1 MDSTLSLPPPPQ
13 EWMDDIQAEF
23 DDLFE
28 RCMTIPAFE
37 KVIMAGLQRC
47 RTGKIMNDI
56 LSFVYP
62 TRIVDYPSPMK
73 LYRVSWTITNK
84 EYDDEKKRLLT
95 EAGEVWSDEL
105 RESMRAI
112 TLPHRGAWAIRMANK
127 NHKAYRDA
135 TNAKRCAGTGMISRE
150 TRLEKYYT
158 PRFSPFKTGAEDT
171 TEPNGMEERRNIP
184 LRERIDDQNNNNIHY
199 FHNIT
204 NDAMRIDW
212 NTYNRTCYDYV
223 KNAKL
228 DKEFEA
234 KYHGGRRVMMN
245 YPHLPM

>member
-1 MDSTLSLPPPPQ
+1 MESTLSLPPPPQ
-13 EWMDDIQAEF
+13 EWMDEIQAEF

-47 RTGKIMNDI
+47 RTGKIMSDI
-56 LSFVYP
+56 LTYVSPYEYP
-62 TRIVDYPSPMK
+62 HPAN

-112 TLPHRGAWAIRMANK
+112 TLPHRGAWAIRMATK

-150 TRLEKYYT
+150 KRLEKYYT
-158 PRFSPFKTGAEDT
+158 PRFSTYKTGAEDT
-171 TEPNGMEERRNIP
+171 TQPDGAEERWNLT

-212 NTYNRTCYDYV
+212 NTYNRTCYDNV

-228 DKEFEA
+228 DKAFEA
-234 KYHGGRRVMMN
+234 KYRTGRRLTMN